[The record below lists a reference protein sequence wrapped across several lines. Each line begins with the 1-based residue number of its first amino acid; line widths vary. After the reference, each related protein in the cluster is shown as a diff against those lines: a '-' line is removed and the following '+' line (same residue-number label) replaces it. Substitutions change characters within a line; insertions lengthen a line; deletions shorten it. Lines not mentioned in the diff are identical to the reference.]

1 MRRSPG
7 NWLLK
12 RIVGRSLWGVIVVAG
27 LVGMVVGVTLQKWLP
42 NWAMF
47 AWYAA
52 WVLTLIWVGTFFLG
66 RWRIQNMEK
75 GLFAERSVGQ
85 AIDFAIAAPGCAAAH
100 NVMSIAKDGDID
112 HLVITPARIWVV
124 ETKADRVP
132 PKEFSKSLR
141 KIDRNVKAVREWA
154 PSKTEVQGCLVIQTD
169 HKNKWR
175 NEYEA
180 PGSEDK
186 ILRESR
192 SSLVSKLQSEAHCQK
207 PINEDLVWRVW
218 RLGNEP

>member
-1 MRRSPG
+1 MKKG
-7 NWLLK
+7 
-12 RIVGRSLWGVIVVAG
+12 
-27 LVGMVVGVTLQKWLP
+27 
-42 NWAMF
+42 
-47 AWYAA
+47 
-52 WVLTLIWVGTFFLG
+52 FL
-66 RWRIQNMEK
+66 
-75 GLFAERSVGQ
+75 AETNIGQ

-124 ETKADRVP
+124 ETKANPVP
-132 PKEFSKSLR
+132 SKEFPKLLR
-141 KIDRNVKAVREWA
+141 RVARNVAAVRKWA

-192 SSLVSKLQSEAHCQK
+192 SSLARKLQSEARCQK
-207 PINEDLVWRVW
+207 PINKDLVQRVW
-218 RLGNEP
+218 RLGNDEL